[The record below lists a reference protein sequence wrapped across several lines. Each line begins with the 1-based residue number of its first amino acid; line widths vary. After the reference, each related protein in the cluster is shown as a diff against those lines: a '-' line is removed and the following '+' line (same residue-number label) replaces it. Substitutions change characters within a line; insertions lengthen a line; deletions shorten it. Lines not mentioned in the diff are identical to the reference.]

1 MHGLLGSECLP
12 RVRRERSGVVTIMMI
27 RSLATAAMVIAGFV
41 LAGCGGAIPPA
52 PPVAPAVASS
62 EYRIGIGDT
71 LQVFVWRNPEIST
84 SATSSSEAGR
94 SAGAPVRPDGRISLP
109 LVSDIVAAGK
119 TPAELARDIEQRLSV
134 YLRHPIVSV
143 IDTNFVGSFSR
154 QIRIIGQAVQPH
166 ALPYRAN
173 MTVLDAMIAVGGL
186 SKYAAGDRATLLR
199 AEGGVRKTYALRLDS
214 LMNDGKLKYN
224 VALAPGDIVVIPES
238 YF

>member
-1 MHGLLGSECLP
+1 
-12 RVRRERSGVVTIMMI
+12 MMF
-27 RSLATAAMVIAGFV
+27 RSLRMAAASVIAGFT
-41 LAGCGGAIPPA
+41 LAGCAGTLPPA

-84 SATSSSEAGR
+84 SATSSSQSSG
-94 SAGAPVRPDGRISLP
+94 SVGVPVRPDGRISLP
-109 LVSDIVAAGK
+109 LVDEIVAAGK

-154 QIRIIGQAVQPH
+154 QIRIIGEAVQPH

-186 SKYAAGDRATLLR
+186 TKYAAGDRAKLIRTVN
-199 AEGGVRKTYALRLDS
+199 GVRKTYALSLDS
-214 LMNDGKLKYN
+214 LMNDGSLKYN
-224 VALAPGDIVVIPES
+224 VALAPGDIVVIPQS